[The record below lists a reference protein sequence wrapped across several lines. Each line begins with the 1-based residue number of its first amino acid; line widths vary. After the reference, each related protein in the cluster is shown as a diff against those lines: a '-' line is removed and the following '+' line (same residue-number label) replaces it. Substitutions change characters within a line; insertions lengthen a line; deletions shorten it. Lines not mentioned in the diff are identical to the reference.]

1 MMKVNFHR
9 HAVKALEKL
18 SPKNKEKIRKKI
30 IELNSAYDGT
40 GIIPFQELQIRKL
53 DGKWKGCYRMRIGK
67 RRMIFGL
74 DPKNWEINIFEID
87 NRGDI
92 YK

>member
-1 MMKVNFHR
+1 MDVNFHR
-9 HAVKALEKL
+9 NAIKSFDKL
-18 SPKNKEKIRKKI
+18 NDSEKEKIRKKVI
-30 IELNSAYDGT
+30 DLINIYDGT
-40 GIIPFQELQIRKL
+40 GIIPFQELQIKKL
-53 DGKWKGCYRMRIGK
+53 EGKWKGLYRMRIGS

-74 DPKNWEINIFEID
+74 DSKNWAIDIYEID